1 MRKTRKRCAP
11 LLTCGLFC
19 ALLLSGCSSMMQSVA
34 DGTDAVLN
42 GLAEGTDQ
50 IAGALADMTDA
61 ALDAAADATDDSVK
75 DAILDRSLQGERV
88 RGEDDYTGTYAAD
101 YEDFSGTELLFGG
114 TTLNREAG
122 NTVEL
127 TCSLDIEEGE
137 AAIFLCSGVR
147 ERGLLRHHRGG
158 QRKRLSRCLGRG
170 RDRERVHSNR
180 VNCEVRH
187 ADTEKTTG
195 ADYSADRSRRDFVRQ
210 CGGCSGIPDV
220 S

>member
-50 IAGALADMTDA
+50 VAGALADMTDA
-61 ALDAAADATDDSVK
+61 ALGAAADATDDSVK
-75 DAILDRSLQGERV
+75 DAILDAYSSLMDTAGSWALTPDRSLQGERV
-88 RGEDDYTGTYAAD
+88 RGDDDYTGTYEAN

-114 TTLNREAG
+114 TTLDRAAG

-127 TCSLDIEEGE
+127 SCSLDIEEGE
-137 AAIFLCSGVR
+137 AAVFLCSGSDDPVI
-147 ERGLLRHHRGG
+147 LLSGSG
-158 QRKRLSRCLGRG
+158 
-170 RDRERVHSNR
+170 
-180 VNCEVRH
+180 
-187 ADTEKTTG
+187 
-195 ADYSADRSRRDFVRQ
+195 DYSSTIEV
-210 CGGCSGIPDV
+210 GGGSTYIGVWGEEANGSASIQIE
-220 S
+220 